1 MAAIKGILS
10 GCSTV
15 LKSGQQDVPPGLGAL
30 DPQLQDQIEKCACQ
44 IAVKIVFSNSL
55 CDARNVIFRFP
66 DGLEAKSAVEPT
78 RR

>member
-15 LKSGQQDVPPGLGAL
+15 LKSDQQEVPTGLEAL
-30 DPQLQDQIEKCACQ
+30 DLQLQDQIEKCARQ

-55 CDARNVIFRFP
+55 CDARNIVFRFP
-66 DGLEAKSAVEPT
+66 YGLEARSAMGT
-78 RR
+78 DS